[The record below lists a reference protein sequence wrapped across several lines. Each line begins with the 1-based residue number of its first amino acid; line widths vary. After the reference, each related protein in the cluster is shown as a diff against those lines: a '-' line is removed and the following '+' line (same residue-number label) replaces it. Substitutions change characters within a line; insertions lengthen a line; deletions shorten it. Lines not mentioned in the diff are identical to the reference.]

1 MQIRS
6 SAPRVAR
13 HTVGE
18 KPKEKEKKCKGGGCA
33 PKPKTTSKAG
43 SKGASVKHYA
53 VKPMKN
59 SARRGKQGKAKLKS
73 EKGQFRL
80 RVSGSGTLRRVA
92 RILKGELTPRQALAA
107 MFRSPKTAV
116 AGTVPGTANL
126 VLVHSMD
133 WFTRE
138 AAPELWLKPDRKNR
152 RPKPVLKRVE
162 EDEVGGFLIARIA

>member
-1 MQIRS
+1 
-6 SAPRVAR
+6 
-13 HTVGE
+13 
-18 KPKEKEKKCKGGGCA
+18 
-33 PKPKTTSKAG
+33 
-43 SKGASVKHYA
+43 VKHYA

-59 SARRGKQGKAKLKS
+59 SARRGKQGKTKLRS

-92 RILKGELTPRQALAA
+92 RILRGELTPRQALAA

-116 AGTVPGTANL
+116 AGTVPGSATL

-152 RPKPVLKRVE
+152 RPKPVVMVKRE
-162 EDEVGGFLIARIA
+162 EEEEVGGFLIARIA